1 MGGDNHDLLTRLN
14 ALKPS
19 QITLNQDMPL
29 IRDESSKPQSR
40 EDKLAD
46 RLRQLRSGNTL
57 SVTKIAAP
65 ISSEAAAPSIE
76 VVVETRPSRINNSEV
91 SNADDAAEKCLDD
104 LLAQLG
110 PSEQWSLDPEDPE
123 HIASLLREAKE
134 ALPKSGELRPS
145 LTEQHTPEST
155 SEDSSEGEDVHNA
168 DDYVAKMLA
177 ELDYERRHNIV
188 QQDDEEVA
196 QADDVQSVN
205 ADMRFPSTPSST
217 LRHTTSTKTPDPP
230 TYEDSELE
238 ARFKSLAMNL
248 PPTPT
253 TILSR
258 LRKGKSSTFSNDD
271 ISSWCC
277 ICNEDG
283 TVRCSGCD
291 DDIYCES
298 CWREG
303 HGTKPGQERGHQ
315 AIRFVK
321 RDRATAA

>member
-1 MGGDNHDLLTRLN
+1 MGGDDHDLLTRLN

-19 QITLNQDMPL
+19 QITLSQDVPL
-29 IRDESSKPQSR
+29 IRDESTKPQSR

-57 SVTKIAAP
+57 PVTKIAAP
-65 ISSEAAAPSIE
+65 ISTEAAASSIE
-76 VVVETRPSRINNSEV
+76 IVVETRPPRIYDTEV
-91 SNADDAAEKCLDD
+91 SNVDGAADECLDD

-134 ALPKSGELRPS
+134 ALPKSGEPRPS

-155 SEDSSEGEDVHNA
+155 SGHSSEGEDVHNA
-168 DDYVAKMLA
+168 DDYVAKVLA
-177 ELDYERRHNIV
+177 ELDYERRHNID
-188 QQDDEEVA
+188 QQDDEEVV
-196 QADDVQSVN
+196 QVDDTQSVN
-205 ADMRFPSTPSST
+205 ADTFFPSTPSSM
-217 LRHTTSTKTPDPP
+217 LQQTTSKTADPP

-238 ARFKSLAMNL
+238 ARFQSLTMNL
-248 PPTPT
+248 PSTPT

-258 LRKGKSSTFSNDD
+258 LRKGKPSTFSDDD

-303 HGTKPGQERGHQ
+303 HGTKPGQERGHR
-315 AIRFVK
+315 AIRFIK